1 MTDGPVRWIA
11 TPRCHPQLSHS
22 RILAIRARH
31 STCVPAGHRPQRPGL
46 LGGTTARHRI
56 LADSFRPQADPE
68 GGYRALR
75 LRRTLNSGALRV
87 PVRRRRGWRS
97 SLADFYR
104 NRDTTRDDAR
114 CVLEGD
120 RQGDVN
126 TDIFLGRSLIDEP
139 CSEGHGHFVDDARQQ
154 MAQADAI
161 HDTGREFEDSD
172 AQGNRRITE

>member
-56 LADSFRPQADPE
+56 LADSFRPKLIRSRRRRLS
-68 GGYRALR
+68 RAAFAA
-75 LRRTLNSGALRV
+75 NSQFRCAQGSLS
-87 PVRRRRGWRS
+87 VRRRRSWRS
-97 SLADFYR
+97 SLADLYR

-126 TDIFLGRSLIDEP
+126 TDIFLGRSFGLNNRLIMRTP
-139 CSEGHGHFVDDARQQ
+139 VFDAART
-154 MAQADAI
+154 MRRRSRL
-161 HDTGREFEDSD
+161 GRLLNYYER
-172 AQGNRRITE
+172 AA